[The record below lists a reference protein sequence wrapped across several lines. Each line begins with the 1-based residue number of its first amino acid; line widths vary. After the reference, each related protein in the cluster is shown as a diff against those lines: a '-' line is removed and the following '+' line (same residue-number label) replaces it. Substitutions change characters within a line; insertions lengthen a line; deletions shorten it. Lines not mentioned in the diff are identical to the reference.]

1 MSARLG
7 RSATS
12 IAKVKKMPIN
22 SPHKSGND
30 VDLAGKSAVKVISYL
45 IAVCVL
51 AEAML
56 LWNTWHRV
64 HDATAY
70 QQYLV
75 TDTAESTAARITA
88 TLTELRMNLKLIGER
103 EFRLLRHLSEHPED
117 TENFNSF
124 KNMVLAAFPD
134 ALSVALARGNGELLV
149 RDGSGVLSERCTD
162 AIGRVPTDQQLPEI
176 EIHADS
182 RGTHI
187 DLLASADVRLRQPIV
202 LALAFSMD
210 LISSV
215 LVSGQLRGHRF
226 LLSNRHD
233 PNRIEATPV
242 KLSTVIK
249 DGHHYLAPEE
259 TAQVQYRVNV
269 EGTVWDLIVLPE
281 SEGLSVVA
289 EMWMETL
296 IVSCLM
302 VGLCIA
308 ACFPLW
314 RSSRQLVGS
323 EAALRAQR
331 SQLAAQEV
339 EMLVERRR
347 VNGLLERMTDAFLA
361 VDVRWTITSVNR
373 HSEEVF
379 GLRRAELIGKNL
391 WEALPELSGAF
402 YRKLRESMDLQ
413 STAQIVGYYPP
424 RDRWL
429 DLRTDTGAAEMAI
442 FCRDVTESV
451 VRANKFAENE
461 ARMRVVLDTAADG
474 IIIID
479 SLGTIKQV
487 NRSAQKLFG
496 YTDTELLDSN
506 VDLLM
511 PQRFVARH
519 RHQLGEH
526 EAFKKHRELGVTRE
540 LVGLRKDGT
549 EFPLELS
556 LGQFI
561 QGGARYYTGMVRD
574 IEQRKRT
581 EEKARQALVA
591 QLAAEQANEA
601 KSAFLAHISHE
612 VRTPLTAMIGFAESL
627 LGPDSGLEERLR
639 RIRTIIR
646 SGKHLL
652 QIINDILDFSKMQA
666 GKRDLESVIVHV
678 PSLLA
683 DVQGFVETFASEKGI
698 AFQILLHSQIPE
710 TVIADPV
717 ALKQVLANLCGN
729 AVKFTEKGHV
739 HLTVGFDP
747 STARLH
753 FEVADT
759 GIGMSIEQRKRI
771 FQPFAQA
778 DNSIA
783 RRFGGTGLGLAI
795 SARLVGLMG
804 GRLECESEVAAGSRF
819 MFDCSIG
826 TIPQAAWIDHL
837 LPSPRFDHRNSNSSA
852 VPAMRVSGRILIA
865 EDREELQELLRVYLG
880 ATGAQ
885 INFVSNGAEALRLL
899 NAGTFDLVLLDI
911 NMPVMSGL
919 DAIRELRRLD
929 YNGVIYAVT
938 ANASLEDR
946 KCYLSAGFNGVVI
959 KPFQQEE
966 LMRIIGETLPRTS
979 EHFETQQIIR
989 STLIDEQPEF
999 ADLVYRFV
1007 EKLPATMLRI
1017 DEAIGIEDW
1026 PDSLKDLHDLKG
1038 MGTAFGY
1045 PAITQIAADMYIQI
1059 TNADYAAARAL
1070 ALRLRNTIDRMQRG
1084 LKPLES
1090 ESNTRISPQKEKQVS
1105 P

>member
-1 MSARLG
+1 MTVHLS
-7 RSATS
+7 RSACS
-12 IAKVKKMPIN
+12 IAKVKKMSITP
-22 SPHKSGND
+22 PHTPGND
-30 VDLAGKSAVKVISYL
+30 VDTARQPAFKVIGYL
-45 IAVCVL
+45 IAVWIL

-56 LWNTWHRV
+56 LWNTFNRV

-70 QQYLV
+70 HQYLV
-75 TDTAESTAARITA
+75 TDTAQSTAARITA
-88 TLTELRMNLKLIGER
+88 TLNELRMNLKLIGER

-124 KNMVLAAFPD
+124 RNMVLAAFPD
-134 ALSVALARGNGELLV
+134 ALSVALARDNGEMLV
-149 RDGSGVLSERCTD
+149 RDGAGVLSARCTD
-162 AIGRVPTDQQLPEI
+162 AIGRTPIDQRLPDI
-176 EIHADS
+176 EIHVDS

-187 DLLASADVRLRQPIV
+187 DLFASADVRLRQPIV
-202 LALAFSMD
+202 LVLGFNME
-210 LISSV
+210 LISNV

-226 LLSNRHD
+226 ILSNRQD
-233 PNRIEATPV
+233 PNRIAATPV

-249 DGHHYLAPEE
+249 DGQHYLAPEE
-259 TAQVQYRVNV
+259 TAQVQHRVNV
-269 EGTVWDLIVLPE
+269 EGTAWDLVVLPE
-281 SEGLSVVA
+281 SEGLSVIT
-289 EMWMETL
+289 EMWIETL

-302 VGLCIA
+302 AGLCMA

-314 RSSRQLVGS
+314 RSTRQLAGS
-323 EAALRAQR
+323 EATLRAQR
-331 SQLAAQEV
+331 SQLVAQEV
-339 EMLVERRR
+339 ETLVERRR

-361 VDVRWTITSVNR
+361 VDVRWTITNVNR

-379 GLRRAELIGKNL
+379 GLRREEMIGKNL

-429 DLRTDTGAAEMAI
+429 DLRTYTGAAEMAI

-451 VRANKFAENE
+451 VRENTLAENE

-479 SLGTIKQV
+479 SFGIIKQT

-496 YTDTELLDSN
+496 YTDAELLNTN
-506 VDLLM
+506 VDRLM
-511 PQRFVARH
+511 PLRFAERH
-519 RHQLGEH
+519 KQKLGGHDIALEP
-526 EAFKKHRELGVTRE
+526 RQLGVTRE

-561 QGGARYYTGMVRD
+561 QGGASYYTGMVRD

-581 EEKARQALVA
+581 EEEARQALVA

-666 GKRDLESVIVHV
+666 GKRELESIIVHV

-698 AFQILLHSQIPE
+698 SFQILLHSQIPE

-717 ALKQVLANLCGN
+717 ALKQVLTNLCGN

-739 HLTVGFDP
+739 HLIVGYDP
-747 STARLH
+747 SAARLR

-759 GIGMSIEQRKRI
+759 GIGMSLEQRKRI
-771 FQPFAQA
+771 FQPFSQA

-804 GRLECESEVAAGSRF
+804 GRLDCESEVAVGSCFR
-819 MFDCSIG
+819 FDCDVG
-826 TIPQAAWIDHL
+826 TVPQTAWIDQL
-837 LPSPRFDHRNSNSSA
+837 LPTSNVDRRNSNASA
-852 VPAMRVSGRILIA
+852 VSSIRVSGRILIA

-885 INFVSNGAEALRLL
+885 LFFVSNGAEALQML
-899 NAGTFDLVLLDI
+899 NAATFDLVLLDI
-911 NMPVMSGL
+911 QMPVMNGL
-919 DAIRELRRLD
+919 DTVMELRRLS
-929 YNGVIYAVT
+929 YCGVIYAVT
-938 ANASLEDR
+938 ANVGLEDR
-946 KCYLSAGFNGVVI
+946 KRYMSAGFNGVVN
-959 KPFQQEE
+959 KPFQREE
-966 LMRIIGETLPRTS
+966 LVHIILETLPRTHENS
-979 EHFETQQIIR
+979 DTQQAIR
-989 STLIDEQPEF
+989 STLLDEQPEF

-1017 DEAIGIEDW
+1017 DEAISVEAW
-1026 PDSLKDLHDLKG
+1026 PDMLKDLHDLKG

-1045 PAITQIAADMYIQI
+1045 PAITQVAADMYIQI
-1059 TNADYAAARAL
+1059 TNGDYVAARAL
-1070 ALRLRNTIDRMQRG
+1070 ALRLRETIGRIKHG
-1084 LKPLES
+1084 IKPLASDTNVKVLSYDE
-1090 ESNTRISPQKEKQVS
+1090 NAISL
-1105 P
+1105 